1 MALEQATLELDY
13 IFAQVKVLLLDGLVV
28 ANQRLVLF
36 DFFLQRRNISFLPL
50 SKRALQLN

>member
-13 IFAQVKVLLLDGLVV
+13 VFAQVKVLLLDGLVV

-50 SKRALQLN
+50 SKCALQLN